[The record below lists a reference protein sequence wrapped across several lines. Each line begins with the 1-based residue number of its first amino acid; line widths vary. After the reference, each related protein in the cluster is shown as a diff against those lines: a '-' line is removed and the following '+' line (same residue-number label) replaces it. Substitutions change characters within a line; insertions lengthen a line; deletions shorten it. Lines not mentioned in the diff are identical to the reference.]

1 MISLIRFTLTLLQGD
16 APFVIIDKNESLPVE
31 KRFTGF
37 CIDIVRELAKPEYM
51 NFNYTVAIQ
60 THGTGS
66 VNEKTGRWSGIIG
79 ELIDQVN
86 VTLGS
91 TPFRI
96 GSIVLTGWTNIEFIM
111 SFSLI
116 GERIS
121 KQAIAQV
128 PEIPTIN
135 ILIRENVKV

>member
-66 VNEKTGRWSGIIG
+66 GNEKTGRWSGIIG